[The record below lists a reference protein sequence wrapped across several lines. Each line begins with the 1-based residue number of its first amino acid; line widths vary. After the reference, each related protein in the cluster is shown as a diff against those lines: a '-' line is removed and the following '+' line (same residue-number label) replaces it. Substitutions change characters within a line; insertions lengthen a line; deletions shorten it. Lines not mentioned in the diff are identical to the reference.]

1 MYLIFK
7 FYFFRLSH
15 IKIKRHSPST
25 MEKCR
30 SRAIKWLV
38 VRLDSWLDS
47 YGYSVVKQTSC
58 MNKGCQVEFELEEVQ
73 EKMEVEKLEKKQSET
88 LQHAAWKHEQQSQCG
103 VKICGMDETPKEL
116 RLSFKDI
123 VLSKLAD
130 LNMNTP
136 AIEK

>member
-1 MYLIFK
+1 
-7 FYFFRLSH
+7 
-15 IKIKRHSPST
+15 
-25 MEKCR
+25 
-30 SRAIKWLV
+30 
-38 VRLDSWLDS
+38 
-47 YGYSVVKQTSC
+47 

-73 EKMEVEKLEKKQSET
+73 KNMEVEKLEKKQSET

-136 AIEK
+136 AIEKIRRNSIDKQDSIDVAFDDYFKQNTD